1 MAKKK
6 KRFLLP
12 VDGSE
17 CSLNAAR
24 YAIEMAVAAKAAVD
38 VVTCYDKVPAIM
50 SETKGKYLKEFKS
63 LLIAESSKTLEGY
76 EKLLNASKLEYSL
89 KAVEGSAGR
98 VIKDLAKSGKY
109 DLIVMGSKG
118 HSEVGGLFMGS
129 VTRKVLT
136 NVVCPV
142 LIVP

>member
-1 MAKKK
+1 MTRKK

-17 CSLNAAR
+17 CSLSAAK

-50 SETKGKYLKEFKS
+50 TETKGKYLKEFKS
-63 LLIAESSKTLEGY
+63 LLIAESSKILEGY

>member
-17 CSLNAAR
+17 CSLSAAR
-24 YAIEMAVAAKAAVD
+24 YAIEMAAAAKAAVD

-50 SETKGKYLKEFKS
+50 TDTKGKYLKEFKS
-63 LLIAESSKTLEGY
+63 LLIAESNNILEGY
-76 EKLLNASKLEYSL
+76 EKLLSASKLEYSL

>member
-1 MAKKK
+1 MTRKK
-6 KRFLLP
+6 KRYLLP

-17 CSLNAAR
+17 CSLSAVK
-24 YAIEMAVAAKAAVD
+24 YALEMATASKAAVE

-50 SETKGKYLKEFKS
+50 TDTRGKYLKEFKS
-63 LLIAESSKTLEGY
+63 LLIAEANKTLETY
-76 EKLLNASKLEYSL
+76 EKLLADSKVEYSL
-89 KAVEGSAGR
+89 KAIEGSPGP
-98 VIKDLAKSGKY
+98 VIKDLAKTGKY

-118 HSEVGGLFMGS
+118 HSEVAGLFMGS